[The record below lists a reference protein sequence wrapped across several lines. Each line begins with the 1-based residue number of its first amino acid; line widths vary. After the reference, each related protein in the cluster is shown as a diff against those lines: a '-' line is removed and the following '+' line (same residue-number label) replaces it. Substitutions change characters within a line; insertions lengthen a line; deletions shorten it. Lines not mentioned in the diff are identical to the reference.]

1 MGLTFPVTFRIWI
14 CLGVG
19 AVLGA
24 GCSAPQIT
32 EGLITVSITAD
43 GQDVYVDVPAGSTV
57 DDALRAG
64 GVLLETLDRTEP
76 PLYTVLGEGSQVSVT
91 RVTEEFIVEQEVVPF
106 ESQVVRN
113 ESLPEGQEYWLQL
126 GENGLKEITIRRV
139 FQDGEEIS
147 SNPVKSVIIEEPVP
161 QIKMVGV
168 QKSFVPFEIPGKLA
182 YLVDGDAWIMQ
193 ETTGDRELVISS
205 GDLDGRVFSLSPDGN
220 WLLFTRSSEDENTIN
235 TLWVVALEGEN
246 REEIDLEVSNIIHF
260 ADWQPDGIRTIAF
273 STVEPRPGA
282 PGWQANNDL
291 QLLTFSEEGGD
302 LQFSTV
308 IDTNSGGLYGWW
320 GTDYKWA
327 PGAQMLSYAR
337 PDQVGF
343 VDLDSEEE
351 VVIKDFPPV
360 QTFGDW
366 AWVPGMNWEPNGK
379 YLYTVDPQL
388 QGDNRTYNL
397 EVLPVLA
404 GTQLVI
410 SPEVGMFSYPVPSH
424 SLQLASG
431 ENSYQIAYLE
441 AVFPSQS
448 DTSRYNL
455 MVMDRDGSNKRLLFP
470 TEGAEGLEPQEVTW
484 SPSVFSNT
492 KSHAVALLYENN
504 LWIVDS
510 TTGEAWQITGDG
522 LTSNIDWK

>member
-1 MGLTFPVTFRIWI
+1 MGLTFPVTFRVWI
-14 CLGVG
+14 CLGLSVI
-19 AVLGA
+19 LGA
-24 GCSAPQIT
+24 GCAAPQIT
-32 EGLITVSITAD
+32 EGLISISITAD
-43 GQDVYVDVPAGSTV
+43 GQEISVDVPAGSTV

-64 GVLLETLDRTEP
+64 GILLETLDRTEP
-76 PLYTVLGEGSQVSVT
+76 PLYTVLEEGSQVSVT

-106 ESQVVRN
+106 DSQIVRN
-113 ESLPEGQEYWLQL
+113 ESLPEGQEFWLQL
-126 GENGLKEITIRRV
+126 GENGMREITIRRV
-139 FQDGEEIS
+139 FQDGEEVS
-147 SNPVKSVIIEEPVP
+147 SNPVKSVIIQEPVP

-182 YLVDGDAWIMQ
+182 YLVDGDAWIME
-193 ETTGDRELVISS
+193 ETTGNRQLVVTS

-235 TLWVVALEGEN
+235 SLWVVPLEAEN
-246 REEIDLEVSNIIHF
+246 REEVDLGVSNIIHF
-260 ADWQPDGIRTIAF
+260 ADWQPDSLRTIAF

-291 QLLTFSEEGGD
+291 QLLTFSETGSD
-302 LQFSTV
+302 LELSTV

-320 GTDYKWA
+320 GTDFKWA

-343 VDLDSEEE
+343 VDLESGEENA
-351 VVIKDFPPV
+351 IKDFPPV

-366 AWVPGMNWEPNGK
+366 AWVPGINWDPDGNF
-379 YLYTVDPQL
+379 LYAVDPQSR
-388 QGDNRTYNL
+388 GDNQTYNL
-397 EVLPVLA
+397 EVLPVLT

-410 SPEVGMFSYPVPSH
+410 SPEVGMFSYPVPSD
-424 SLQLASG
+424 SLQLPSG
-431 ENSYQIAYLE
+431 ESSHQVAFLE

-455 MVMDRDGSNKRLLFP
+455 MVMDRDGSNKRVLYP
-470 TEGAEGLEPQEVTW
+470 TEGAEGLEPQEVIW
-484 SPSVFSNT
+484 SPSEFSDT
-492 KSHAVALLYENN
+492 GSPAVAFLYENN

-510 TTGEAWQITGDG
+510 TGGEAWQITGDG